1 MFAAV
6 EIILAFL
13 AIAFLVWGN
22 ILGIGGISQT
32 DVLAIMV
39 LAMGFLTSAFY
50 FLFALLVTVTNKD
63 DPDNKDMIFA
73 NMVATPLLVG
83 VLFTIGSF
91 LDALPNTQSIFLDA
105 GLIIG
110 LFFIFITIYMPIK
123 EKIDFLEIEDIDVIA
138 GTDKEKYPQFFL
150 ATIMLGIIY
159 AIPFIIFKVWYLNFG
174 YNSTAYLFLGVI
186 FIYAI
191 VIAFGHEI
199 VSLFKKLF
207 KKE

>member
-1 MFAAV
+1 
-6 EIILAFL
+6 
-13 AIAFLVWGN
+13 
-22 ILGIGGISQT
+22 
-32 DVLAIMV
+32 MV
-39 LAMGFLTSAFY
+39 LAMGFLTSVFY
-50 FLFALLVTVTNKD
+50 FLFALLVTVTNRD

-91 LDALPNTQSIFLDA
+91 LDALPSTQSVFLDA

-123 EKIDFLEIEDIDVIA
+123 EKIDFLEIEDIDVVA

-174 YNSTAYLFLGVI
+174 YNSTAYLFLSVI
-186 FIYAI
+186 FIYALA
-191 VIAFGHEI
+191 IAFGHEI
-199 VSLFKKLF
+199 VSLFKKLL
-207 KKE
+207 KKG